1 MYIYIKIYIYL
12 YKPMKKDHFADTNM
26 NDTSIW
32 NHSFLKVIKWGLYSV
47 MLHLSRER
55 YMGSKD
61 ANTA

>member
-1 MYIYIKIYIYL
+1 
-12 YKPMKKDHFADTNM
+12 MKKDHFADTNM

-32 NHSFLKVIKWGLYSV
+32 NHSFLKVIKLGLYSV
-47 MLHLSRER
+47 MLHLSREG